1 MRMIPYGYEQEPGR
15 ERTAPY
21 YREQE
26 RRMREERRGRDPMS
40 EDMRGGN
47 YARGNRAYGTSRSN
61 YDNYFRSSRGNRM
74 ESRMQRIGFEY
85 EPYDMRGGRGGTYM
99 HGGGGSH
106 DDYEMCQGGEDYG
119 LTYEEAEEWVRSMKN
134 ADGSKGGKWKME
146 ELEKV
151 LRERGIKCDILTLY
165 AGMNALYSDLGEVCK
180 KYGITDKNVNF
191 WLEAAIAYWVEDDD
205 AVEDKLA
212 VYYDCIVE

>member
-1 MRMIPYGYEQEPGR
+1 MRMIPIEQEPGR
-15 ERTAPY
+15 ERSAPY

-26 RRMREERRGRDPMS
+26 RRMRNERMTRNPMRD
-40 EDMRGGN
+40 DMEYRRGGN
-47 YARGNRAYGTSRSN
+47 YARAGRTYSAGRSYPRN
-61 YDNYFRSSRGNRM
+61 AMDNRM
-74 ESRMQRIGFEY
+74 RMGRIGFEY
-85 EPYDMRGGRGGTYM
+85 DDGYDMRGGRGGTYM
-99 HGGGGSH
+99 HGDGGSH
-106 DDYEMCQGGEDYG
+106 GDYEMGHGGEDYG
-119 LTYEEAEEWVRSMKN
+119 LTYDEAEEWVRSMKN

-146 ELEKV
+146 ELEKI
-151 LRERGIKCDILTLY
+151 LRERGIKCDILAIY

-191 WLEAAIAYWVEDDD
+191 WLEAAIAYWIEDDD

>member
-1 MRMIPYGYEQEPGR
+1 MRMIPYEQEPGR

-26 RRMREERRGRDPMS
+26 RRMRNRDPIRDDMDYRRGGS
-40 EDMRGGN
+40 
-47 YARGNRAYGTSRSN
+47 YARTRSDYGMSRN
-61 YDNYFRSSRGNRM
+61 TRSAMDNRM
-74 ESRMQRIGFEY
+74 RMGRIGFEY
-85 EPYDMRGGRGGTYM
+85 DGDYDMRGRRGGTYM
-99 HGGGGSH
+99 HGNGGSH
-106 DDYEMCQGGEDYG
+106 GDYEMGHGHSEDRGGLSYD
-119 LTYEEAEEWVRSMKN
+119 EAEEWVRSMKN

-151 LRERGIKCDILTLY
+151 LRERGIKCDILTIY

-180 KYGITDKNVNF
+180 KYGINDKNVDF
-191 WLEAAIAYWVEDDD
+191 WLEAAIAYWIEDDD

>member
-1 MRMIPYGYEQEPGR
+1 MIPYGYEQEPGR

-26 RRMREERRGRDPMS
+26 RRMREEHRSRDPMS
-40 EDMRGGN
+40 EDMYNRRGGN

-61 YDNYFRSSRGNRM
+61 YSRSSRGNRM
-74 ESRMQRIGFEY
+74 ESRMGTIGFAY
-85 EPYDMRGGRGGTYM
+85 DTYDMRGGRRGGASM

-106 DDYEMCQGGEDYG
+106 GSYEMGHDGEDYG

-134 ADGSKGGKWKME
+134 ADGSHGGKWEME

-151 LRERGIKCDILTLY
+151 LRERGIKCDILTIY
-165 AGMNALYSDLGEVCK
+165 AGMNALYSDLGEVMK
-180 KYGITDKNVNF
+180 SFGIKDSNVDF
-191 WLEAAIAYWVEDDD
+191 WLELCKAFWLEDED

>member
-1 MRMIPYGYEQEPGR
+1 MRMIPIEQEPGR
-15 ERTAPY
+15 ERSAPY

-26 RRMREERRGRDPMS
+26 RRMRNERMARNSMREEMYD
-40 EDMRGGN
+40 RGGN
-47 YARGNRAYGTSRSN
+47 YARSRSDYGTSR
-61 YDNYFRSSRGNRM
+61 RSRSAMDNRM
-74 ESRMQRIGFEY
+74 ENRMGRIGFEY
-85 EPYDMRGGRGGTYM
+85 DDYDMRGRRGGTYM
-99 HGGGGSH
+99 HGDGGSRGE
-106 DDYEMCQGGEDYG
+106 YEMEQGGEDYG
-119 LTYEEAEEWVRSMKN
+119 LTYDEAEEWVRGMKN

-146 ELEKV
+146 ELEKI
-151 LRERGIKCDILTLY
+151 LRERGIKCDILTIY

-191 WLEAAIAYWVEDDD
+191 WLEAAIAYWVEDED

>member
-1 MRMIPYGYEQEPGR
+1 MRMISYEQEPGR

-26 RRMREERRGRDPMS
+26 RRMRGRDPMR
-40 EDMRGGN
+40 EDMYNRGGN
-47 YARGNRAYGTSRSN
+47 YARTRSDYGMSRRT
-61 YDNYFRSSRGNRM
+61 RSAMDNRM
-74 ESRMQRIGFEY
+74 GRIGFEY
-85 EPYDMRGGRGGTYM
+85 DDYDMRGRRGGTYM

-106 DDYEMCQGGEDYG
+106 GDYEMGHGGEDYG

-146 ELEKV
+146 ELEKI
-151 LRERGIKCDILTLY
+151 LRERGIKCDILTIY